1 MEKRVVMDYNSIAFK
16 NAAVDRLSK
25 MTTDPALITRNRA
38 KAARDMRKD
47 VIPMQNADGTTST
60 HVMAGGEGGS
70 GKFKYTVNPTVFPN
84 DGGKTWTDLRED
96 PWGAYDEAS
105 KRGELIGFK
114 SERRAEKFGMGSWKK
129 GQAGREAMQMYRE
142 EKKAGNLYTQKKK
155 VENKIANIDNNKR
168 LNRVVDRRY
177 ERMDK
182 KYDRA
187 ANNPAK
193 LSKLD
198 KKYGYNYE
206 AAKAAGIQPDETGH
220 WGSIGNDG
228 MILKGPKH
236 PSMIKTKKVEGLLGN
251 KIVKRNGNLYSVPKK

>member
-1 MEKRVVMDYNSIAFK
+1 MEERMNNIPFK
-16 NAAVDRLSK
+16 NSAITRLTG
-25 MTTDPALITRNRA
+25 MTTNPPLITKGRA
-38 KAARDMRKD
+38 KAARNMREG
-47 VIPMQNADGTTST
+47 VTPMQNADGTTST

-70 GKFKYTVNPTVFPN
+70 GKYKYTVNPTVFPN
-84 DGGKTWTDLRED
+84 NGGKTWTDLRED

-129 GQAGREAMQMYRE
+129 GQAGREAMQEYRS

-155 VENKIANIDNNKR
+155 ADQKIAAIDDNKR
-168 LNRVVDRRY
+168 INRVVDRRY
-177 ERMDK
+177 DRMDK

-187 ANNPAK
+187 AGNTQKAA
-193 LSKLD
+193 KLD

-206 AAKAAGIQPDETGH
+206 AAKAAGIGPDETGH

-228 MILKGPKH
+228 MILKGAKH
-236 PSMIKTKKVEGLLGN
+236 PSMIKTKKVEGYLGN
-251 KIVKRNGNLYSVPKK
+251 KIKKIDGQLYSIPK